1 MTKERDITTE
11 QRILEAARKVFTDD
25 GFNGARMQQIADEA
39 GINKALLHYYFRSKE
54 QLFDVVFTDLLGQFQ
69 IAFFTILASDKPLIE
84 KIRLMVEEDIELLMK
99 HPEMPLFII
108 SEVARN
114 PEKTARRANAAKIS
128 GLFKEFSR
136 QVKEGIATGEIREV
150 DPIDLLMNILALNRF
165 PFIGKP
171 MIQSVIGLS
180 DDRFQKLMRSR
191 KKSVAELIIGNLKN
205 RTTAGGK

>member
-1 MTKERDITTE
+1 MKEERDITTE
-11 QRILEAARKVFTDD
+11 QRILKAARKVFIEY
-25 GFNGARMQQIADEA
+25 GFNGARMQLIADEA

-54 QLFDVVFTDLLGQFQ
+54 QLFDVVFTDLLARFQ

-128 GLFKEFSR
+128 SLFKEFSR
-136 QVKEGIATGEIREV
+136 QVKEGIAEGEIREV
-150 DPIDLLMNILALNRF
+150 DPIDLLMNILSLNRF

-180 DDRFQKLMRSR
+180 DDRFQKLMKSR
-191 KKSVAELIIGNLKN
+191 KRSVAELIIGDLKN
-205 RTTAGGK
+205 RTTTGGK

>member
-1 MTKERDITTE
+1 MKEERDITTE
-11 QRILEAARKVFTDD
+11 QRILKAARKVFIEY
-25 GFNGARMQQIADEA
+25 GFNGARMQLIADEA

-54 QLFDVVFTDLLGQFQ
+54 QLFDVVFTDLLARFQ

-84 KIRLMVEEDIELLMK
+84 KIRLMVEEDIELLM
-99 HPEMPLFII
+99 PLFII

-128 GLFKEFSR
+128 SLFKEFSR
-136 QVKEGIATGEIREV
+136 QVKEGIAEGEIREV
-150 DPIDLLMNILALNRF
+150 DPIDLLMNILSLNRF

-180 DDRFQKLMRSR
+180 DDRFQKLMKSR
-191 KKSVAELIIGNLKN
+191 KRSVAELIIGDLKN
-205 RTTAGGK
+205 RTTTGGK